1 MSALIR
7 QSHANNNQA
16 LWLPADA
23 PSQIFEYS
31 VASGTPGGSA
41 SAPQTYLTRPINVG
55 IPALDVNGYSIAI
68 PGCRLLN
75 NQITLPAGTYSI
87 SCSVVGL
94 MTTQK
99 ARIYDVTNNEVIAIG
114 LSVGAETRNNES
126 SVMTELTIVEPT
138 TIAIQFW
145 GLDNFGGSTQCWG
158 QPCSAGDNEVY
169 LQCLITKEI

>member
-7 QSHANNNQA
+7 QSHANNSTP

-23 PSQIFEYS
+23 PSQIFQYA
-31 VASGTPGGSA
+31 VPSGTPGGA
-41 SAPQTYLTRPINVG
+41 AANPQVYLQRPINVG

-99 ARIYDVTNNEVIAIG
+99 ARLYDVTNNEVIAIG

-126 SVMTELTIVEPT
+126 SVMTELTIVEPIT
-138 TIAIQFW
+138 MEVQFW
-145 GLDNFGGSTQCWG
+145 GFDNFGGSTQCYG
-158 QPCSAGDNEVY
+158 QPVSAGDDEIY
-169 LQCLITKEI
+169 LQMLITKEL

>member
-7 QSHANNNQA
+7 QSHANNSQP

-23 PSQIFEYS
+23 PSQIFQY
-31 VASGTPGGSA
+31 ALPSGTPGGA
-41 SAPQTYLTRPINVG
+41 ATQQVYQTRPINEG
-55 IPALDVNGYSIAI
+55 IPALDVNGYSISI
-68 PGCRLLN
+68 QGCRLLN
-75 NQITLPAGTYSI
+75 NQIILPAGTYSI

-99 ARIYDVTNNEVIAIG
+99 ARILDVTNNVVLAIG
-114 LSVGAETRNNES
+114 LSVGAESRNNES
-126 SVMTELTIVEPT
+126 SVMCEASFVEPT

-145 GLDNFGGSTQCWG
+145 GLQDFGGNAQCWG
-158 QPCSAGDNEVY
+158 QPVTAGDDEIY